1 MNIKTVIRHL
11 KVLGKIS
18 ENFEVITECLIGD
31 CLCSKNTARVKNM
44 DFKSYKVKIKDIL
57 LEWCFE
63 NKINIKYK
71 DLNLLYFINPLFG
84 SYSLDLV
91 KLDAWLYNKLLD
103 EYGYEIHNMSGMG
116 KLEKYVEGNKS
127 MMRWFR

>member
-1 MNIKTVIRHL
+1 MNIQTVIRHL
-11 KVLGKIS
+11 KVLGRIS
-18 ENFEVITECLIGD
+18 EDFEAITFYLIED
-31 CLCSKNTARVKNM
+31 CNRYTDKVKNM
-44 DFKSYKVKIKDIL
+44 DFKSYKIKIKDIL

-103 EYGYEIHNMSGMG
+103 EYGYEIHNMSGME
-116 KLEKYVEGNKS
+116 KLKKYVNGENNI
-127 MMRWFR
+127 MRWFK